1 MNAFQFGQMVREKT
15 AAGPGM
21 FGSAMQGMQNA
32 GKSMMQGAKRMGTA
46 ANNWSAKNLGL
57 AMPNKAELGAS
68 YTNAANNAL
77 ASKPGQMALGGAAH
91 VYNNYAPQ
99 AAKNYVSSKMP
110 TYYGDQQEQQVLQQG
125 GVKNIAPQPFQTHR
139 QDVGSYVDT
148 STRVE
153 NDQLAHDRI
162 DAYTPATNFGT
173 PLQQIGYGLSNKEM
187 PGQTFKPGDTATQ
200 HTGVLNDQISHQR
213 LLPGQYDQ
221 QPAAALTNTTPPQ
234 SFGQRMRSMVGL

>member
-1 MNAFQFGQMVREKT
+1 MDAFQFGRMVKE
-15 AAGPGM
+15 AAMPTFSGM
-21 FGSAMQGMQNA
+21 ANKAMTGMKN
-32 GKSMMQGAKRMGTA
+32 MGTA

-68 YTNAANNAL
+68 YSNAANNAI
-77 ASKPGQMALGGAAH
+77 ASRPGQAVLGGAAH

-99 AAKNYVSSKMP
+99 AAKNFVGRQMP
-110 TYYGDQQEQQVLQQG
+110 TYYRDDQEKQVLQQG
-125 GVKNIAPQPFQTHR
+125 GVKNMAPEPFQTHR
-139 QDVGSYVDT
+139 EDVGAYVDAGT
-148 STRVE
+148 QVQ
-153 NDQLAHDRI
+153 NDQLMSDRV
-162 DAYTPATNFGT
+162 DTYTPATNFGT
-173 PLQQIGYGLSNKEM
+173 PLQQIGYGLSHGEM

-221 QPAAALTNTTPPQ
+221 QPASALTSTAPPQ